1 MSNWGMGDFTR
12 QTRLVSLG
20 ALRRSYEAG
29 EISERTVD
37 PDPIQQFIRW
47 FNDVQAVDLIE
58 PNAMVLAT
66 CTPAGKPSARVV
78 LLKEFGNDGFVF
90 YTNYLSRKGRELE
103 QNPFAALTFYW
114 AELER
119 QVRIEGIVSKTERTQ
134 SEEYFGSRP
143 RASRLGAWVSQQS
156 DVVNNRET
164 IEVALKELEERFSDT
179 DDIPAPED
187 WGGYRLEPELLEF
200 WQGRPNRLHDRLVY
214 RKSGDAWILER
225 LWP

>member
-1 MSNWGMGDFTR
+1 MGDFTR
-12 QTRLVSLG
+12 RPPRVSLG
-20 ALRRSYEAG
+20 PLRRSYEAG

-37 PDPIQQFIRW
+37 PDPIQQFNRW
-47 FNDVQAVDLIE
+47 FNDAQAADLIE

-103 QNPFAALTFYW
+103 RNRFAAVTFYW

-119 QVRIEGIVSKTERTQ
+119 QVRIEGIVAKTEQSQ
-134 SEEYFGSRP
+134 SEQYFSSRP

-156 DVVNNRET
+156 DVVSSRED
-164 IEVALKELEERFSDT
+164 IEATLEELEERFSGEDE
-179 DDIPAPED
+179 IPTPEH
-187 WGGYRLEPELLEF
+187 WGGYRLEPEVLEF